1 MLLPNIVINIFVSLQ
16 LFVFLYYL
24 SIRQEILSIR
34 NALLLNIGKV
44 SLINFV
50 TTDLLEKY
58 VY

>member
-44 SLINFV
+44 CLINFV

-58 VY
+58 V

>member
-44 SLINFV
+44 CLINFV

-58 VY
+58 VN

>member
-44 SLINFV
+44 CLINFV
-50 TTDLLEKY
+50 TINLLEKY
-58 VY
+58 V